1 MKENLMGK
9 YVYLLIYASLITLH
23 IISADF
29 IMDSY
34 TNFLAIPIV
43 TLSSLVIMYYT
54 FKLWSLG
61 EEKANN

>member
-1 MKENLMGK
+1 MGK
-9 YVYLLIYASLITLH
+9 YVYLLIYAGLMTLH

-34 TNFLAIPIV
+34 TNFLAVPIV
-43 TLSSLVIMYYT
+43 ALSSLVIMYCI

-61 EEKANN
+61 ESYE